1 MVGKIHPKKK
11 RYPCYVGVWLNAAQR
26 EKLETIAQDRHRGIG
41 ETLHLL
47 LDNAVVRH
55 AEFDLRTPVALTSE
69 DTVSS

>member
-1 MVGKIHPKKK
+1 
-11 RYPCYVGVWLNAAQR
+11 VWLNAAQR

-41 ETLHLL
+41 ETMRLL

-55 AEFDLRTPVALTSE
+55 VEFDLRTPVALTSE